1 MDKIAELAEQYP
13 HLTFGNMRFGIE
25 CGDGWADIIHAF
37 LAIAEEVTAAGGG
50 TLHLLQIKEKMGG
63 LRIYYRLED
72 TPQREWIRIDEA
84 YYLAEA
90 RSFHVCE
97 HCGRLGLLTYN
108 GMLYAT
114 LCAEHAAELGSEPV
128 SPAPGMSIVVANAL
142 VPYDPYADPFMAT
155 RLD

>member
-1 MDKIAELAEQYP
+1 MDKTSELADRYP
-13 HLTFGNMRFGIE
+13 HLTFGNLRFGVE

-63 LRIYYRLED
+63 LRIYYRMAE
-72 TPQREWIRIDEA
+72 TPQRSWMGIDEA

-97 HCGRLGLLTYN
+97 RCGRRGVLSYN

-114 LCAEHAAELGSEPV
+114 VCAEHAAELDAEPV
-128 SPAPGMSIVVANAL
+128 VPGPSMNIIVANT
-142 VPYDPYADPFMAT
+142 VVTYDPDSDPFMSM
-155 RLD
+155 RMD